1 MINYTLRIGV
11 VAAILLALSVTA
23 IGCGD
28 GGNGNGEAGGVDTTD
43 SKVARCLEREG
54 ASFASTADNLKFFSD
69 AEHEDAV
76 SKSGFMADESAGLI
90 VELYEDGLD
99 PTEWFLWTGQPFGA
113 EKSPLEIAAGSGS
126 DGYVAYVVN
135 PSKDQRRSLDAC
147 T

>member
-1 MINYTLRIGV
+1 MISYRLRIGV
-11 VAAILLALSVTA
+11 VAAILLALPATA

-28 GGNGNGEAGGVDTTD
+28 GESASGDVNTTN

-54 ASFASTADNLKFFSD
+54 ASFASTVEDLKFFSD

-76 SKSGFMADESAGLI
+76 SKSGFMADESAGLV

-113 EKSPLEIAAGSGS
+113 EKSPLEIAAGSES

-135 PSKDQRRSLDAC
+135 PSKNQRRSLDAC